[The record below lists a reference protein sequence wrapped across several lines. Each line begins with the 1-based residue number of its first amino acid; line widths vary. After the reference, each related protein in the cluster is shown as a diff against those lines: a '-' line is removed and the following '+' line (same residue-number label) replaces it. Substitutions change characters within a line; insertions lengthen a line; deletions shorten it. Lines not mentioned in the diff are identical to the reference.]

1 MKKIIALLLTAATLL
16 SQTACKSTENENT
29 GAETVTVTDQA
40 GDTVTVPK
48 NAERI
53 AVCGILPLPSV
64 LTVFFDNADKLAGIP
79 PESMAAAKNG
89 LLGELYPEILNAET
103 GYASGSDINT
113 EELMKLSPDIVFYSA
128 DNKQM
133 GELLKNAGFTA
144 VGISANLH
152 GYDCIKTLNSW
163 LELLGEIY
171 PENDKGKTVSDYS
184 NKVYEMIEERTKNL
198 SDEERTRVFF
208 LFQYSDSTIS
218 TSGSNFFGEWWAES
232 IGAVNVANELDGD
245 NSQTVNLEQIYSWN
259 PEMIFI
265 TNFNKVLPD
274 DLYNNTVGSYDWSG
288 IDAVADKK
296 VYKMPL
302 GMYRSYT
309 PGTDTPITL
318 MWLAKQAYPDLFAD
332 IDITAETKNYYKTL
346 FGIELTDEQ
355 AESIFNPSVNA
366 GMKTQ

>member
-1 MKKIIALLLTAATLL
+1 MKKFITLLLAAAVSLTMT
-16 SQTACKSTENENT
+16 SCGTPKTSSDT
-29 GAETVTVTDQA
+29 ETVTVTDQA

-64 LTVFFDNADKLAGIP
+64 LTVFFDNADKLVGIP
-79 PESMAAAKNG
+79 PASMAAAKNG

-113 EELMKLSPDIVFYSA
+113 EELMKLNPDVVFYSA

-152 GYDCIKTLNSW
+152 QYDCIKTLNSW
-163 LELLGEIY
+163 LELLGQIY
-171 PENDKGKTVSDYS
+171 PENDKGKTVSEYS
-184 NKVYEMIEERTKNL
+184 SRVYDMIAERTK
-198 SDEERTRVFF
+198 DIPEEEKTRVFF
-208 LFQYSDSTIS
+208 LFNYSESSIV
-218 TSGSNFFGEWWAES
+218 TSGDNFFGDWWAES
-232 IGAVNVANELDGD
+232 VGAVNVAHEIGGD
-245 NSQTVNLEQIYSWN
+245 NSQAVNFEQVYAWN

-265 TNFNKVLPD
+265 TNFNTAFPE

-288 IDAVADKK
+288 IDAVRNQK

-318 MWLAKQAYPDLFAD
+318 MWMAKQAYPDLFED
-332 IDITAETKNYYKTL
+332 IDIIKETKDYYENL
-346 FGIELTDEQ
+346 FGVALTDAQ
-355 AESIFNPSVNA
+355 AESIFNPSA
-366 GMKTQ
+366 GAGIKNQ